1 MGIASKTIRGLK
13 DRFMS
18 KYGERIVS
26 NLADTSAD
34 APNKFSTPKRDVY
47 DKLSEEGALSEKKPD
62 R

>member
-18 KYGERIVS
+18 KYGDRIVS
-26 NLADTSAD
+26 NLADTSSD

-47 DKLSEEGALSEKKPD
+47 DKLSEEGALADKKAD